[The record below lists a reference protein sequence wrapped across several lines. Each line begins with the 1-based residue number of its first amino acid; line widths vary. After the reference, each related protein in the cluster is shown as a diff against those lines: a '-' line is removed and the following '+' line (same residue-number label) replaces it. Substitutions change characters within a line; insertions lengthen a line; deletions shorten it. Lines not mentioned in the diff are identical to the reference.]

1 MPGTCLSWVLPE
13 ATQAEVQQA
22 MKGAGVLLGPLP
34 TFFPLL
40 PGLTLPDLPEQF
52 SPPDVAPPILVKLVE
67 AIERTGEPQSGRNPW
82 ILLAY
87 LW

>member
-1 MPGTCLSWVLPE
+1 MPGTW
-13 ATQAEVQQA
+13 AEMQQA
-22 MKGAGVLLGPLP
+22 KRGTGVLLGTLP
-34 TFFPLL
+34 TFCPLL

-67 AIERTGEPQSGRNPW
+67 AVERTGEPRPGCNPW